1 MAKSSKNQKNVVAV
15 VETAKVDWAREVELT
30 TNPSVVEIK
39 DAIQHLEDSKRTLY
53 FNMDIDPQAKIQ
65 NAVDANIK
73 RLQNLVLKM
82 VKKSYLASTKDLREA
97 QKAAKVTER
106 DKKREEKKIEKKQ
119 KLEDQIAK
127 LQAKMEKLQGK
138 TVN

>member
-1 MAKSSKNQKNVVAV
+1 MAKAKKNSKSVDVVTV
-15 VETAKVDWAREVELT
+15 TKVDWAREVELT
-30 TNPSVVEIK
+30 TTPSVVEIK
-39 DAIQHLEDSKRTLY
+39 DAIQHLEDSKRTLC

-65 NAVDANIK
+65 NTVDANIK

-82 VKKSYLASTKDLREA
+82 VKKSYLAATKDLREA
-97 QKAAKVTER
+97 EKKAKIAAR
-106 DKKREEKKIEKKQ
+106 DKKREEKKIEKKA

-138 TVN
+138 

>member
-97 QKAAKVTER
+97 QKAAKVAER

>member
-1 MAKSSKNQKNVVAV
+1 MAKAKKNSKSVDVVTV
-15 VETAKVDWAREVELT
+15 TKVDWAREVELT
-30 TNPSVVEIK
+30 TTPSVVEIK
-39 DAIQHLEDSKRTLY
+39 DAIQHLEDSKRTLC

-65 NAVDANIK
+65 NTVDANIK

-82 VKKSYLASTKDLREA
+82 VKKSYLAATKDLREA
-97 QKAAKVTER
+97 EKKAKIAAR
-106 DKKREEKKIEKKQ
+106 DKKREEKKVEKKA

-138 TVN
+138 

>member
-1 MAKSSKNQKNVVAV
+1 MAKAKKNSKSVDVVTV
-15 VETAKVDWAREVELT
+15 TKVDWAREVELT
-30 TNPSVVEIK
+30 TTPSVVEIK
-39 DAIQHLEDSKRTLY
+39 EAILHLEDSKRTLC

-65 NAVDANIK
+65 NTVDANIK

-82 VKKSYLASTKDLREA
+82 VKKSYLAATKDLREA
-97 QKAAKVTER
+97 QKAAKVAAR
-106 DKKREEKKIEKKQ
+106 DKKREEKKIEKKA

-138 TVN
+138 

>member
-39 DAIQHLEDSKRTLY
+39 DAIQHLEDSKRTLC

-97 QKAAKVTER
+97 QKAAKVAER

-138 TVN
+138 TVD